1 MILVFAVRC
10 IYLRCVAV
18 HYRSIVLIMP
28 GFRPAFFVLLFL
40 FLSFFFPLPSFSLFN
55 EGSKKVAM
63 KFAVLLHVV
72 LLASP
77 VRGSAASFSLGCVEM
92 DAPDGNPPTYAVSFE
107 DAEEEAKAKEEA
119 TKNGNGKWQAKDKC
133 KVVSQEIRWN
143 NVFSLDSDNNAATN
157 LKVACQSYQK
167 PNASDFVALVVSDSK
182 GRNSQGRNSLENCN
196 TIAAEMNKNLKRRA
210 PDAPLFSGVCN
221 NDNKKHNVLVF
232 DNQMDC
238 EESTKILEYLMK
250 DHFCSVRFGPDKTQH
265 CSGHGTCVD
274 HPDLK
279 DYACT
284 CNAAR
289 ADTPYCD
296 TTGCSIVGNNCQ
308 FTYARTRKGEKSIM
322 AMIESDRNFYE
333 SFKHNDKLV
342 ESAMS
347 RYGWVNLTALVDVHV
362 LKDGTPTPVSKG
374 TRITNG
380 AHGMTF
386 TFKANG
392 LKPPG
397 EFLINPTNGYMLAIP
412 GQPVDENDTKVKS
425 AEYEVQVF
433 GQRTDGSGTLTEFE
447 LETLKLTISESVDFT
462 CELKDPNN
470 ESRAGGHVINRHHT
484 NNAGT
489 SSCEMSP
496 EGTCVYT
503 VGESYSFGEIEKTRG
518 EEEFL
523 WDAEACDGRS
533 GPVSCLPAM
542 KKNTASIDDDIA
554 HDTIWFTLD
563 KSPPGFL
570 LNGMT
575 GEMQGVPKE
584 NGTFNLLIYAW
595 YGLDKKS
602 AIPFINTT
610 MEVRYKDTDL
620 PEIRGYSD
628 DRLPNCTD
636 DNTDEPYDEVKF
648 DQTYTC
654 KCKDDWGGPTC
665 NERTEEYLNSEASK
679 MKAEAA
685 AAARGDNMAYA
696 LGGAGGLLGM
706 ILIVFVGY
714 KVNAYRIK
722 MKPADF
728 DTLFQAMVA
737 SGEIDPEEAVARKNL
752 TPREIKRSHLNLVE
766 VVGHGQF
773 GEVWKGMLDETSE
786 HRSYLVAAKTVLD
799 AKSSPE
805 ATLELEQEAIVMAQV
820 GGHPHLVSLIGVIT
834 RGDPLV
840 LIISYCEHGSLLSLL
855 RKRASEGSP
864 LYLEA
869 KLKLALDTAQ
879 GMAHLHSKH
888 FVHRDLAA
896 RNVLVAT
903 GMIGQVADFGL
914 SRGTKTG
921 DGEAPGEE
929 TEEGSTYY
937 RSQSGIFP
945 VRWTAPEAMESLKF
959 SAASDIWSFAI
970 TLVEIMQD
978 GEKPYEKMKT
988 NAEVM
993 TSVMAGTKHEKPLD
1007 CSQAMYSLLTDCWA
1021 QEPGGRPDFKK
1032 CVTVLQAAH
1041 KKEKE
1046 RPKARRR
1053 STAASL
1059 APLSEAPAGDGHVVD
1074 KDGYL
1079 MPGKTSASAEDAQ
1092 VVNEYT
1098 DFGFGGADEE
1108 PAKK

>member
-1 MILVFAVRC
+1 
-10 IYLRCVAV
+10 
-18 HYRSIVLIMP
+18 
-28 GFRPAFFVLLFL
+28 
-40 FLSFFFPLPSFSLFN
+40 
-55 EGSKKVAM
+55 M
-63 KFAVLLHVV
+63 KFAALLHVV

-107 DAEEEAKAKEEA
+107 DAEEEAKEA
-119 TKNGNGKWQAKDKC
+119 
-133 KVVSQEIRWN
+133 WN
-143 NVFSLDSDNNAATN
+143 NVFFLDSDNTAATN
-157 LKVACQSYQK
+157 LKVAYQSYQAK
-167 PNASDFVALVVSDSK
+167 DGVALVVSEVGSEK
-182 GRNSQGRNSLENCN
+182 GAKSPDKSLEKCN

-210 PDAPLFSGVCN
+210 PDAPLFSGVCKPTTFGIGKG
-221 NDNKKHNVLVF
+221 KKHNVLVF
-232 DNQMDC
+232 NNQTDC

-284 CNAAR
+284 CNAAT
-289 ADTPYCD
+289 ADTPYCDWSD

-322 AMIESDRNFYE
+322 AMIDSDRNFYE
-333 SFKHNDKLV
+333 SFDHNDTLV
-342 ESAMS
+342 ESVMS

-374 TRITNG
+374 KRITNG
-380 AHGMTF
+380 AHGITF

-412 GQPVDENDTKVKS
+412 GQPVDPNNESRAVKS

-447 LETLKLTISESVDFT
+447 LETLKLNILESVDFT

-470 ESRAGGHVINRHHT
+470 ESREGGHVINRHT
-484 NNAGT
+484 NNA

-503 VGESYSFGEIEKTRG
+503 FGESYSFGEIEKTRG

-533 GPVSCLPAM
+533 GPESCRPAM
-542 KKNTASIDDDIA
+542 EKNTASIDDDIA
-554 HDTIWFTLD
+554 HNTIWFTLD

-584 NGTFNLLIYAW
+584 NGSFDLLIYAW

-620 PEIRGYSD
+620 PEILGYSD
-628 DRLPNCTD
+628 DRLPNCND
-636 DNTDEPYDEVKF
+636 DNTDELDDGVKF

-654 KCKDDWGGPTC
+654 KCKHDWGGPTC
-665 NERTEEYLNSEASK
+665 NERTEEYLNSEAS
-679 MKAEAA
+679 

-737 SGEIDPEEAVARKNL
+737 SGEIDPEEAAARKNL

>member
-1 MILVFAVRC
+1 MIRVFAVRC

-18 HYRSIVLIMP
+18 HYRSIVLNMP
-28 GFRPAFFVLLFL
+28 GSDLFFVLPFFCYL
-40 FLSFFFPLPSFSLFN
+40 FFFPSLLSSLFN
-55 EGSKKVAM
+55 EGSKKGAM
-63 KFAVLLHVV
+63 KFAALLHVV

-92 DAPDGNPPTYAVSFE
+92 DASLGGDSTYAVSFE
-107 DAEEEAKAKEEA
+107 DAEEEAKAKD
-119 TKNGNGKWQAKDKC
+119 NGKWQAKDKC

-143 NVFSLDSDNNAATN
+143 DVFSLDSDNTAATN
-157 LKVACQSYQK
+157 LKVACQSDQEAK
-167 PNASDFVALVVSDSK
+167 DDDFVALVVSDSK
-182 GRNSQGRNSLENCN
+182 GAKSLEKCN

-210 PDAPLFSGVCN
+210 PDAPLFSGVCKQTKLGTEN
-221 NDNKKHNVLVF
+221 RKVKHNVLVF
-232 DNQMDC
+232 NNQTDC

-250 DHFCSVRFGPDKTQH
+250 DHFCSVRFGPNETQH

-274 HPDLK
+274 RPDLK

-284 CNAAR
+284 CNNAT

-296 TTGCSIVGNNCQ
+296 WSDTTATGCSIVGNNCQ

-322 AMIESDRNFYE
+322 AMIDSDRNFYE
-333 SFKHNDKLV
+333 SFNHSDKLV
-342 ESAMS
+342 ESVMS

-374 TRITNG
+374 KRITNG

-412 GQPVDENDTKVKS
+412 GKPVDEKGTAVKS

-447 LETLKLTISESVDFT
+447 LETLKLNISESVDFT

-470 ESRAGGHVINRHHT
+470 ESREGGHVINRHT
-484 NNAGT
+484 NNA

-533 GPVSCLPAM
+533 GPESCRSAT
-542 KKNTASIDDDIA
+542 KNNAASMGQG
-554 HDTIWFTLD
+554 DTIWFTLD

-584 NGTFNLLIYAW
+584 NGTFDLLIYAW

-602 AIPFINTT
+602 AVPFINTT

-620 PEIRGYSD
+620 PEILDYSD

-648 DQTYTC
+648 DQKYTC
-654 KCKDDWGGPTC
+654 KCKDDWGGATC
-665 NERTEEYLNSEASK
+665 NERTEKYLNSEASK

-737 SGEIDPEEAVARKNL
+737 SGEIDPEEVAARKNL

>member
-1 MILVFAVRC
+1 
-10 IYLRCVAV
+10 
-18 HYRSIVLIMP
+18 
-28 GFRPAFFVLLFL
+28 
-40 FLSFFFPLPSFSLFN
+40 
-55 EGSKKVAM
+55 M
-63 KFAVLLHVV
+63 KFAALLHVV

-107 DAEEEAKAKEEA
+107 DAEEEAKEA
-119 TKNGNGKWQAKDKC
+119 
-133 KVVSQEIRWN
+133 WN
-143 NVFSLDSDNNAATN
+143 NVFFLDSDNTAATN
-157 LKVACQSYQK
+157 LKVAYQSYQAK
-167 PNASDFVALVVSDSK
+167 DGVALVVSEVGSEK
-182 GRNSQGRNSLENCN
+182 GAKSPDKSLEKCN

-210 PDAPLFSGVCN
+210 PDAPLFSGVCKPTTFGIGKG
-221 NDNKKHNVLVF
+221 KKHNVLVF
-232 DNQMDC
+232 NNQTDC

-284 CNAAR
+284 CNAAT
-289 ADTPYCD
+289 ADTPYCDWSD

-322 AMIESDRNFYE
+322 AMIDSDRNFYE
-333 SFKHNDKLV
+333 SFDHNDTLV
-342 ESAMS
+342 ESVMS

-374 TRITNG
+374 KRITNG
-380 AHGMTF
+380 AHGITF

-412 GQPVDENDTKVKS
+412 GQPVDPNNESRAVKS

-447 LETLKLTISESVDFT
+447 LETLKLNILESVDFT

-470 ESRAGGHVINRHHT
+470 ESREGGHVINRHT
-484 NNAGT
+484 NNA

-503 VGESYSFGEIEKTRG
+503 FGESYSFGEIEKTRG

-533 GPVSCLPAM
+533 GPESCRPAM
-542 KKNTASIDDDIA
+542 EKNTASIDDDIA
-554 HDTIWFTLD
+554 HNKIWFTLD

-584 NGTFNLLIYAW
+584 NGSFDLLIYAW

-620 PEIRGYSD
+620 PEILGYSD
-628 DRLPNCTD
+628 DRLPNCND
-636 DNTDEPYDEVKF
+636 DNTDELDDGVKF

-665 NERTEEYLNSEASK
+665 NERTEEYLNSEAS
-679 MKAEAA
+679 

-737 SGEIDPEEAVARKNL
+737 SGEIDPEEAA
-752 TPREIKRSHLNLVE
+752 
-766 VVGHGQF
+766 
-773 GEVWKGMLDETSE
+773 
-786 HRSYLVAAKTVLD
+786 
-799 AKSSPE
+799 
-805 ATLELEQEAIVMAQV
+805 
-820 GGHPHLVSLIGVIT
+820 
-834 RGDPLV
+834 
-840 LIISYCEHGSLLSLL
+840 
-855 RKRASEGSP
+855 
-864 LYLEA
+864 
-869 KLKLALDTAQ
+869 
-879 GMAHLHSKH
+879 
-888 FVHRDLAA
+888 
-896 RNVLVAT
+896 
-903 GMIGQVADFGL
+903 
-914 SRGTKTG
+914 
-921 DGEAPGEE
+921 
-929 TEEGSTYY
+929 
-937 RSQSGIFP
+937 
-945 VRWTAPEAMESLKF
+945 
-959 SAASDIWSFAI
+959 
-970 TLVEIMQD
+970 
-978 GEKPYEKMKT
+978 
-988 NAEVM
+988 
-993 TSVMAGTKHEKPLD
+993 
-1007 CSQAMYSLLTDCWA
+1007 
-1021 QEPGGRPDFKK
+1021 K